1 MAEVR
6 VTDDTWLVHFTRGWL
21 RGNPGRNVNVTTDNW
36 LESILGL
43 KPLSYCKVR
52 RNILFLLILAL
63 RLVIL
68 VNYNYNISSL
78 VLTTTFLYNQVDLL
92 TRCIK
97 LTNDGRKVKFD
108 GVKMG
113 NHGLRVSAPKSC
125 VISTCY
131 RHDRSYEVGLV
142 ANKMRHFLAP
152 SRPPRKYIVG
162 METALAMDSAPVH
175 GLMSHHNFSVPMN
188 STLAGDENVTEEF
201 YEERGSA
208 EQALLDWV
216 DAHGCVGSNKS
227 LLSFEKVVMGFQNP
241 LQQDNMHWLER
252 FVDVWTESGPYPP
265 VTSEGWLEMA
275 CTYPPYSNEPPKLLN
290 FNQVEL
296 VRSSIHGFVVVCE
309 CYSLHQSWGCVS
321 WLLLFF
327 FQLSIKLSKFD

>member
-1 MAEVR
+1 M
-6 VTDDTWLVHFTRGWL
+6 
-21 RGNPGRNVNVTTDNW
+21 
-36 LESILGL
+36 
-43 KPLSYCKVR
+43 
-52 RNILFLLILAL
+52 LLTIA
-63 RLVIL
+63 
-68 VNYNYNISSL
+68 
-78 VLTTTFLYNQVDLL
+78 FLYNQVDLL
-92 TRCIK
+92 ARCIK

-113 NHGLRVSAPKSC
+113 NHGIRVSAPKSC

-152 SRPPRKYIVG
+152 SRPQQKG
-162 METALAMDSAPVH
+162 MYDMDTALATDSTPVH
-175 GLMSHHNFSVPMN
+175 GLMSLHNFPIPMN
-188 STLAGDENVTEEF
+188 SRLSADENITEEF

-208 EQALLDWV
+208 VQSLLDWV

-227 LLSFEKVVMGFQNP
+227 LLSFEKVVMGFQSS
-241 LQQDNMHWLER
+241 LQQDNMHWLEH
-252 FVDVWTESGPYPP
+252 FIDVWTESGPYPP

-275 CTYPPYSNEPPKLLN
+275 ITYPPYSNEPPKLLN

-296 VRSSIHGFVVVCE
+296 VRRRTSSMYPWDGGV
-309 CYSLHQSWGCVS
+309 L

-327 FQLSIKLSKFD
+327 FQLLIKL